1 MNVIG
6 GPNETPH
13 HIYPHDHMMPLH
25 DHLSCFS
32 HHSATGPGT
41 SFPAMMGAK
50 KEDWN
55 YENRGF
61 EENITGFD
69 EFIYQQATGNF
80 GHHPKGLAI
89 VLGYSCKPNT
99 TRVL

>member
-6 GPNETPH
+6 GLIGTPP

-25 DHLSCFS
+25 DQRSCFS

-41 SFPAMMGAK
+41 SFLAMMGAK

-55 YENRGF
+55 YENRDF

-69 EFIYQQATGNF
+69 EFINKQPGISARI
-80 GHHPKGLAI
+80 PKG
-89 VLGYSCKPNT
+89 SQ
-99 TRVL
+99 